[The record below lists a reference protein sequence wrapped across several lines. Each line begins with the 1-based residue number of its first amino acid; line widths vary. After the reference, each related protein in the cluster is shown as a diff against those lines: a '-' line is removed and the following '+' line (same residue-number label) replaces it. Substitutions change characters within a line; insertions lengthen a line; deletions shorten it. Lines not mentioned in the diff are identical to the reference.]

1 MEIVRKNI
9 KYIFPNHLAKNTK
22 AFQNHIEAIK
32 TYKGYIE
39 DQNNYTDMSY
49 GILHLSANG
58 CGTIATYNV
67 LYHLTGNNNIDY
79 PSIIDSY
86 EKDGIVLDGLLGTS
100 AKAIEEY
107 FIKNGFK
114 TMSSTKEE
122 DFDKIGYETD
132 VLYLYIII
140 EMIF

>member
-1 MEIVRKNI
+1 MW
-9 KYIFPNHLAKNTK
+9 
-22 AFQNHIEAIK
+22 
-32 TYKGYIE
+32 
-39 DQNNYTDMSY
+39 S
-49 GILHLSANG
+49 
-58 CGTIATYNV
+58 IATYNV